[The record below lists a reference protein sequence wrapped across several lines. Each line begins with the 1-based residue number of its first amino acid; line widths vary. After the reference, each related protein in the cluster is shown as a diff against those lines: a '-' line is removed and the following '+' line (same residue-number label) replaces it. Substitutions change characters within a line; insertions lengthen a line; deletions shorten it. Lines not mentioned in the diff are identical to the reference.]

1 MEKFYSNTLRCT
13 VKQINKTSAR
23 KRFEN
28 GETIY
33 FTPSKMLFDNP
44 WQYPVNVQK
53 KDRWF
58 KDYSFDTI
66 CNYFENYNCD
76 AERGKYIHFFVKC

>member
-1 MEKFYSNTLRCT
+1 MEKFYSSIMKCT
-13 VKQINKTSAR
+13 VMQINKTAAR

-33 FTPSKMLFDNP
+33 FTPSKMFFDNP

-53 KDRWF
+53 NDKWF
-58 KDYSFDTI
+58 KDYSFDKI
-66 CNYFENYNCD
+66 CNQYEYYNCD

>member
-1 MEKFYSNTLRCT
+1 M
-13 VKQINKTSAR
+13 QINKTAAR

-53 KDRWF
+53 NDKWF
-58 KDYSFDTI
+58 KDYSFDKI
-66 CNYFENYNCD
+66 CNQYEYYNCD
-76 AERGKYIHFFVKC
+76 AERGKYIHFFVRC

>member
-1 MEKFYSNTLRCT
+1 MMKFYSNFLKCT
-13 VKQINKTSAR
+13 VKQINKTAAR

-44 WQYPVNVQK
+44 WQFPVMVNKCQEVFE
-53 KDRWF
+53 DH
-58 KDYSFDTI
+58 SFDDF
-66 CNYFENYNCD
+66 CNIYENINCNS
-76 AERGKYIHFFVKC
+76 ETGKYIHFFVKC